1 MTRPLM
7 LALLAALAVIAACLM
22 GGCVSGPVTLH
33 VAENFRLDSNTLSA
47 IQSAVLSTN
56 GLPMQPGPS
65 WLSAALTAV
74 AVYFGVPV
82 PAVVG
87 TGGAAVLT
95 AVLCVVVGLRKKKQA
110 KEEAK

>member
-1 MTRPLM
+1 MTRLPII
-7 LALLAALAVIAACLM
+7 AALELGLM
-22 GGCVSGPVTLH
+22 CGCVSGPVTLH
-33 VAENFRLDSNTLSA
+33 VAENFRLDSNTLAA

-74 AVYFGVPV
+74 AVYFGVSV

-95 AVLCVVVGLRKKKQA
+95 AVFGVVMGLRKKKKQA
-110 KEEAK
+110 KENAK